1 MGARTAL
8 AVLAGKATGSLSRLT
23 GRGGGT
29 TFPGD
34 VARALDRD
42 VLRRL
47 AADLTGGAV
56 IVTGTNGKTT
66 TSRLISALLE
76 GLPARVVANRAGA
89 NLIWG
94 ATAAAVAAAGPDGRL
109 RADWGVFEIDEATLP
124 AAVEEIRPR
133 AVVVGNLF
141 RDQLD
146 RYGELETMARTIQK
160 ALEKLP
166 EGARAVLNADDPRI
180 GELGLN
186 LARPPLWYG
195 LDDPRVGL
203 GGLPHAADARTC
215 PRCGSALEFATVY
228 VGHDGDYACPQGDFR
243 RPEPT
248 VAATGIELVG
258 LERLALAVAGQR
270 VEVALGGLYNA
281 YNVTA
286 AFPAGLALGLE
297 PSYMA
302 DRLST
307 VAAAFGRQERF
318 EALGRTFTLL
328 LAKNPTGFNAVL
340 QDSIRLAGAERFLVA
355 LNDRVADGQDV
366 SWIWDVDF
374 EVMRGVPVVV
384 PTGDRALDM
393 AVRLKYGEVPAHP
406 PEADLERALDRL
418 IELTPEGGQAHL
430 LCTYTA
436 MLDLRSILVRRGW
449 VRPYWAT

>member
-1 MGARTAL
+1 MGARTVL

-124 AAVEEIRPR
+124 MAIEEIQPR

-180 GELGLN
+180 GELGL
-186 LARPPLWYG
+186 
-195 LDDPRVGL
+195 
-203 GGLPHAADARTC
+203 
-215 PRCGSALEFATVY
+215 
-228 VGHDGDYACPQGDFR
+228 
-243 RPEPT
+243 
-248 VAATGIELVG
+248 
-258 LERLALAVAGQR
+258 
-270 VEVALGGLYNA
+270 
-281 YNVTA
+281 
-286 AFPAGLALGLE
+286 
-297 PSYMA
+297 
-302 DRLST
+302 DRKS
-307 VAAAFGRQERF
+307 
-318 EALGRTFTLL
+318 
-328 LAKNPTGFNAVL
+328 
-340 QDSIRLAGAERFLVA
+340 
-355 LNDRVADGQDV
+355 
-366 SWIWDVDF
+366 
-374 EVMRGVPVVV
+374 VV
-384 PTGDRALDM
+384 
-393 AVRLKYGEVPAHP
+393 
-406 PEADLERALDRL
+406 
-418 IELTPEGGQAHL
+418 
-430 LCTYTA
+430 
-436 MLDLRSILVRRGW
+436 
-449 VRPYWAT
+449 